1 MNKKRILFLI
11 YNLNGGGAEKVLLKV
26 LEKINL
32 NKFKVDLFL
41 IKKEG
46 VYVEY
51 FEKNYK
57 EKISLITP
65 YDNLSSNIILQYFQ
79 KKIIH
84 KQVRRSLKRP
94 INFRKFIKNKYDTM
108 ISFLEGM
115 STIYLSEID
124 CENKIAWIHADLQQH
139 RLMTFEKER
148 AIYSKYNKIICVSNQ
163 VKESFLKLY
172 PENKEKLEVIYNP
185 IDSEEIIKKSQE
197 EIEEFR
203 NKIFTFISVGRLVKE
218 KGFDILL
225 KAHKLLLE
233 EGVLHNIIILGE
245 GSERE
250 SLENY
255 IRENKLENSIKLLGF
270 KSNPYP
276 YIKNADA
283 YILSSRYEG
292 YPLVLCE
299 ALVLNKKIIS
309 TDCTGA
315 VEVLENGKYGLIVKR
330 EDEFSLKEG
339 MKKIILSK
347 EYEKKNFDIKKIID
361 KIEKIFENDNIT
373 ALK

>member
-1 MNKKRILFLI
+1 MKKKVLFLI

-32 NKFKVDLFL
+32 GKFEVDLFL

-46 VYVEY
+46 IYVKY
-51 FEKNYK
+51 FEENFKD
-57 EKISLITP
+57 KINLITP
-65 YDNLSSNIILQYFQ
+65 YDELSKNKILAYFQ
-79 KKIIH
+79 RKLIH
-84 KQVRRSLKRP
+84 KQVRKSLKEP
-94 INFRKFIKNKYDTM
+94 INFRKFIRNKYDTI

-115 STIYLSEID
+115 STIYLSEIECD
-124 CENKIAWIHADLQQH
+124 NKIAWVHIDLEKH
-139 RLMTFEKER
+139 RLMSIEEEKK
-148 AIYSKYNKIICVSNQ
+148 IYSKYNKIICVSNQ
-163 VKESFLKLY
+163 AKTSFINLY
-172 PENKEKLEVIYNP
+172 PEYKEKVEVIYNP
-185 IDSEEIIKKSQE
+185 IDSKEILEKSNE

-203 NKIFTFISVGRLVKE
+203 NKNFTFISVGRLVKQ

-233 EGVLHNIIILGE
+233 EGVLHNIVILGE

-250 SLENY
+250 SLENC
-255 IRENKLENSIKLLGF
+255 IRKNELENSIKLLGF
-270 KSNPYP
+270 KANPYP

-283 YILSSRYEG
+283 YVLSSRYEG

-299 ALVLNKKIIS
+299 ALVLNKKIVS

-315 VEVLENGKYGLIVKR
+315 VEVLENGKYGLIVKK
-330 EDEFSLKEG
+330 EDEVSLKEG

-347 EYEKKNFDIKKIID
+347 EYEKKSFDIEKTIE
-361 KIEKIFENDNIT
+361 KIEKIF
-373 ALK
+373 